1 MKRLSKAE
9 CVSVAIVAV
18 VAILISWFVITS
30 NRGEATE
37 PTPESEVIF
46 SADTMKLAKKDTV
59 KKENKKGKRENSK
72 KKTKKNTAVNS
83 VHVERNFLEEKL
95 PTVYGKNNDI
105 RYGEKD
111 SCR

>member
-1 MKRLSKAE
+1 MA
-9 CVSVAIVAV
+9 VA
-18 VAILISWFVITS
+18 AILISWFVITS

-46 SADTMKLAKKDTV
+46 SVDTVKLAEKDTV
-59 KKENKKGKRENSK
+59 KSGDKKRNRENSK
-72 KKTKKNTAVNS
+72 KRTKKNTAVNS
-83 VHVERNFLEEKL
+83 VHEERNFLEEKL
-95 PTVYGKNNDI
+95 PTIYGKNNDT